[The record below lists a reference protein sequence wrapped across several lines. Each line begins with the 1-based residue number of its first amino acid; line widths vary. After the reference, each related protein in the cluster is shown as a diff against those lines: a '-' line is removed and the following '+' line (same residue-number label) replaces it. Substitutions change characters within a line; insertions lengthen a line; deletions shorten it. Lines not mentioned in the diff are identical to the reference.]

1 MPICF
6 ASTPGM
12 LPPTSRD
19 DGGSFDLLAPR
30 CITDAPEVNNVA
42 EFGSAVG
49 KKIRSPG
56 LIRV

>member
-1 MPICF
+1 
-6 ASTPGM
+6 M